1 MANNWNDA
9 EIAAIVADYFAM
21 LQMALK
27 SQKYNKSEHRRALR
41 DRLNKRTDAA
51 VERKHQNISAVL
63 IQLGVPYI
71 AGYKPL
77 GNYQKAL
84 GAAVTD
90 YLVQYAEIHRLFAAH
105 SLLVPPE
112 PEVEDF
118 LDAWCTP
125 PEPRVHEPTAKEQ
138 RTRYGFKPVDYLA
151 GEARNQLLGEA
162 GEKFV
167 LNFER
172 ARLIRVGKEALAD
185 RIEQVS
191 VTVGPSAGFDIKSY
205 DEDGSDR
212 FIEAKTTKYGKYTP
226 FYVTPHEL
234 QFSSNNAERY
244 CLYRLYQFGE
254 STRLFGL
261 RGRVENSCTL
271 APSEYKARPA
281 W

>member
-9 EIAAIVADYFAM
+9 EIAAIVADYFTM
-21 LQMALK
+21 LKKALEG
-27 SQKYNKSEHRRALR
+27 QKYNKSEHRRALR
-41 DRLNKRTDAA
+41 TRLNKRTDAA

-63 IQLGVPYI
+63 LQLGAPYI

-77 GNYQKAL
+77 GNYQKSL
-84 GAAVTD
+84 AAGVTD
-90 YLVQYAEIHRLFAAH
+90 YLVQHADFHRLFAAH

-112 PEVEDF
+112 PEVQDF
-118 LDAWCTP
+118 LDAWCTS
-125 PEPRVHEPTAKEQ
+125 PERKPYQPVANEQ
-138 RTRYGFKPVDYLA
+138 RAHYGFKALDYLA
-151 GEARNQLLGEA
+151 GKARNQLLGEA

-172 ARLIRVGKEALAD
+172 ARLIRAGKEALAD

-234 QFSSNNAERY
+234 QFSANNAERY

-254 STRLFGL
+254 STRLFG
-261 RGRVENSCTL
+261 RQGRIENSCIL
-271 APSEYKARPA
+271 APSEYKARLA
-281 W
+281 

>member
-1 MANNWNDA
+1 M
-9 EIAAIVADYFAM
+9 
-21 LQMALK
+21 
-27 SQKYNKSEHRRALR
+27 
-41 DRLNKRTDAA
+41 
-51 VERKHQNISAVL
+51 
-63 IQLGVPYI
+63 
-71 AGYKPL
+71 
-77 GNYQKAL
+77 
-84 GAAVTD
+84 
-90 YLVQYAEIHRLFAAH
+90 
-105 SLLVPPE
+105 
-112 PEVEDF
+112 
-118 LDAWCTP
+118 
-125 PEPRVHEPTAKEQ
+125 
-138 RTRYGFKPVDYLA
+138 A

-172 ARLIRVGKEALAD
+172 ARLIRAGKEALAD

-234 QFSSNNAERY
+234 QFSANNAERY

-261 RGRVENSCTL
+261 QGRIENSCIL
-271 APSEYKARPA
+271 APSEYKARLA
-281 W
+281 